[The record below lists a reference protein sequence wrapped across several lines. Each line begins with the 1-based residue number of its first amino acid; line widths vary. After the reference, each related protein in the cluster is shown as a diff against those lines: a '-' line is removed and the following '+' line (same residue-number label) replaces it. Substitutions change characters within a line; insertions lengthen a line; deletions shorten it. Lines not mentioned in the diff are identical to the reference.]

1 MKNLLAILVA
11 GFALVACSKNDDS
24 ANANAS
30 AVEASAPVAQSEEVS
45 SPAAPASVEASAP
58 AAASAAY

>member
-11 GFALVACSKNDDS
+11 GFALVGCSQNNEGS

-30 AVEASAPVAQSEEVS
+30 AVEASAPVAQPEATVTVDT
-45 SPAAPASVEASAP
+45 ASGPVTASATTH
-58 AAASAAY
+58 